1 MPIPAMFK
9 SLFKGKLA
17 APAEAHTQEAALS
30 EIDEK
35 AVPADVG
42 ERRRGIAKIEAL
54 YRVFPKGSKALWAL
68 YASLF
73 LYVYAN
79 TLGSSTVDSFYAFA
93 TSSFG
98 EHAVLS
104 TINVMAGII
113 GGVGKS
119 LCLLFWFHDGGTI
132 IFGRAY
138 LLNVFTCYRPTFR
151 SSACGYDI

>member
-1 MPIPAMFK
+1 MPLPAKFK
-9 SLFKGKLA
+9 SLFKDKLA

-35 AVPADVG
+35 AVPTDVG

-119 LCLLFWFHDGGTI
+119 LCLLFCFM
-132 IFGRAY
+132 
-138 LLNVFTCYRPTFR
+138 VVVP
-151 SSACGYDI
+151 